1 MRLLRGAKSQYTR
14 MCHDIGG
21 KSRTVHTSTV
31 ILDIWNSNLVQYYEI
46 VTIEYLV
53 TI

>member
-14 MCHDIGG
+14 MCRNVGG

-31 ILDIWNSNLVQYYEI
+31 ILES
-46 VTIEYLV
+46 
-53 TI
+53 